1 MDRLAVMETYLRVVE
16 TRSFSAAARRLNVG
30 QPAVSKSVAQLE
42 KRLGVRLLV
51 RSTRCLKPTEAG
63 QDFYERARRIVDEA
77 EQAHLA
83 ARGAGVGLA
92 GRLRVSAAVTLSRLH
107 IVPRLQCFLQA
118 HPNLSVDLLLN
129 DRQIDLIGEG
139 VDVALRTGVLRD
151 SALTVRRLATCRR
164 LVLGTPAYFERA
176 GTPSRPADLLRHAAV
191 VYTEQREG
199 AGGECWSFRKDGAET
214 SIMLSGRLRVGAAEG
229 VRAAVIAG
237 LGFAIAS
244 EWMFAPE
251 IARGTVRPV
260 LCDWALPMLDLWAVF
275 PTGRLASAKA
285 RAFAAFVEAE
295 LRRPHSAAE

>member
-151 SALTVRRLATCRR
+151 FGADRAPARHLSSPGP
-164 LVLGTPAYFERA
+164 GTPAYFERA